1 MGINK
6 KLIISVV
13 GLTVI
18 SIFNYILFFDP
29 TSFKDELVFA
39 VFILF
44 NLSLY
49 LFVLKPFLGSF
60 RNLFEKVKAKNTVS
74 SSISDQIK
82 AMENLLEH
90 YSGTVEKAT
99 SFINDIKTGN
109 LSSEI
114 SLDENTSS
122 DNNLTSALVSLRDHM
137 VLIAKEEK
145 ERNWVTEGMAK
156 FVDILRASNDNSKQ
170 FYEILILTIVKYLN
184 ANQGGF
190 FLVENTGE
198 NERHLSLASCYAYE
212 RKKFLE
218 KRIEIGEGLVGQA
231 YLEKETI
238 LMKQIPANYV
248 MIKSGLGDANPKH
261 LLIVPFKI
269 NEQVE
274 CIVELASFNEFKP
287 YQIEF
292 LEKLGESIASTVSNI
307 RINDNTK
314 KLLEE
319 TQMNTELLKSQEEEL
334 RQSMEELE
342 ATQEEMRRKE
352 NEMVRLVDKLS
363 ENEKVLKEKLEEI
376 QVMKVRDEQRSQEMI
391 ISMENQKKTLIEII
405 NKLPQKIFLK
415 DEEGKFLIANQAV
428 ADAHHMTVDE
438 LLGKSDF
445 DFFDF
450 ETAKGYRNA
459 EIEMIQAGKPVYFP
473 EEVFKDSQGNN
484 KILQTTKMPFLIGYL
499 NQTGLLGIQTDI
511 TETKKLEKALEKEK
525 Q

>member
-1 MGINK
+1 MELNK
-6 KLIISVV
+6 KLILSVI
-13 GLTVI
+13 GLTIV
-18 SIFNYILFFDP
+18 SIVNYILFFDP
-29 TSFKDELVFA
+29 NSFKDELIFGI
-39 VFILF
+39 FILF

-49 LFVLKPFLGSF
+49 FFILKPFLGSF
-60 RNLFEKVKAKNTVS
+60 QNLFKKVKSVNDKNAT
-74 SSISDQIK
+74 IGDQIK
-82 AMENLLEH
+82 ALEQLLEH

-114 SLDENTSS
+114 SLEENTSS
-122 DNNLTSALVSLRDHM
+122 DNNLSSALVSLRDQM
-137 VLIAKEEK
+137 VLIAREEK

-170 FYEILILTIVKYLN
+170 FYDTLILNIVKYLN

-190 FLVENTGE
+190 FIVEN
-198 NERHLSLASCYAYE
+198 NEKDSHIALASCYAYE

-218 KRIEIGEGLVGQA
+218 RRIEIGEGLVGQA

-238 LMKQIPANYV
+238 IMKQVPENYV
-248 MIKSGLGDANPKH
+248 MIKSGLGDATPKN

-274 CIVELASFNEFKP
+274 CIVELASFSEFKP

-319 TQMNTELLKSQEEEL
+319 TQANSELLKSQEEEL

-363 ENEKVLKEKLEEI
+363 ENEKVLKEKLTEI
-376 QVMKVRDEQRSQEMI
+376 QVMKERDEQRSQEMI
-391 ISMENQKKTLIEII
+391 VSMENQKKTLIEII

-415 DEEGKFLIANQAV
+415 DQDGKFLIANQAV

-459 EIEMIQAGKPVYFP
+459 EIEMIEAGKAVYFP
-473 EEVFKDSQGNN
+473 EEVFKDSQGND
-484 KILQTTKMPFLIGYL
+484 KILQTTKMPFYIGYL

-511 TETKKLEKALEKEK
+511 TETKKLEQALGKNKKE
-525 Q
+525 